1 MDNTAKKEHRK
12 RERIPYSEELL
23 ISYMMTVKVKAIDI
37 SKGGLYVH
45 TGQTLEAGTTVEVLL
60 PFKKGKLKVK
70 AKIRHTQ
77 EGVGMGLSFIE
88 LDDTQSAQIMELI
101 EATRKKPPKFR
112 AEKPT
117 VLFVDDNETSRKM
130 IKHKL
135 ISEGFWVVEAKD
147 GIEAIN
153 ILHEEPVDIMLLDLY
168 MEKMDGFKV
177 LSIVKGSL
185 KWKTLP
191 VIVYTANST
200 EGIVDKAINAGA
212 DDFLLKSITSPHKLA
227 DVMRK
232 IIKRQEN
239 QTNSIEYEEK

>member
-1 MDNTAKKEHRK
+1 MDDTGKKEHRK

-23 ISYMMTVKVKAIDI
+23 VSYMMTVKVKAIDI
-37 SKGGLYVH
+37 SNGGLYVH
-45 TGQTLEAGTTVEVLL
+45 TNQTLELGTTVEVLL
-60 PFKKGKLKVK
+60 PFKKGKLKIK
-70 AKIRHTQ
+70 AKIKHVQ
-77 EGVGMGLSFIE
+77 ERVGMGLSFIE
-88 LDDTQSAQIMELI
+88 LDDTRRAQIKELM
-101 EATRKKPPKFR
+101 EATKKKPPKFR

-135 ISEGFWVVEAKD
+135 TSEGFWVIEAKD

-168 MEKMDGFKV
+168 MERMDGFKV

-185 KWKTLP
+185 KWKDLP
-191 VIVYTANST
+191 VIVYSANST
-200 EGIVDKAINAGA
+200 GDIVDKAINAGA
-212 DDFLLKSITSPHKLA
+212 DDFLLKSVTPPGKLA
-227 DVMRK
+227 DIMKK

-239 QTNSIEYEEK
+239 QQK